1 MKRGAMITLAVLAM
15 GAVVVTGVALT
26 GQTAARGSVSYP
38 RAKHV
43 RATSVKYHRITLA
56 WNAPS
61 WARSFGV
68 WKNGVHIAKT
78 TRRSYTFGGLS
89 CGTSYRLGVRVRYA
103 GGRITRA
110 TTISVRTVSPCPA
123 SVFVSTTGSDSAPCT
138 AAAPCQTFGRAYQV
152 ALPGQIV
159 EVAGGTYPSQTI
171 DPPGKPPGSSPVL
184 FRKAAGATVTV
195 GEIRP
200 NGINA
205 VEFRGLAFDDYYVAT
220 GSRGI
225 TFRNDTA
232 NVFYIRSSQNIR
244 LIGGSVGPSCD
255 GESATVGAAGGS
267 SIRATDILIDGVK
280 FHDITRSCA
289 PAGSHVECLF
299 VQETTG
305 ITIEN
310 SSFTGCDIMDIFF
323 HRIGV
328 TGDPRDVILRGNTLD
343 PSTGGGFYSMV
354 FRADSGETL
363 SNYYLKSNVVRQ
375 DMLLENDPGST
386 VTGFRL
392 CQNTGAGRLKITG
405 SAAGVTHGACG

>member
-1 MKRGAMITLAVLAM
+1 MKRWSMITFATLAVGAM
-15 GAVVVTGVALT
+15 LVTGVVLS

-43 RATSVKYHRITLA
+43 RATSVNYHKIAIA

-61 WARSFGV
+61 WARSFGL
-68 WKNGVHIAKT
+68 WKNGVHIGRT
-78 TRRSYTFGGLS
+78 TRRSFTFSGLA
-89 CGTSYRLGVRVRYA
+89 CDTSYRLGVRVRYA
-103 GGRITRA
+103 GGRIAGA
-110 TTISVRTVSPCPA
+110 TTIVVRTLAQCPA
-123 SVFVSTTGSDSAPCT
+123 SVFVSTSGSDSAPCT
-138 AAAPCQTFGRAYQV
+138 ASAPCQTFGHAYQV
-152 ALPGQIV
+152 ARPGQIV
-159 EVAGGTYPSQTI
+159 EVAGGSYPSQTL
-171 DPPGKPPGSSPVL
+171 DPPGKPAGSSPVL
-184 FRKAAGATVTV
+184 FRKALGATVTV

-205 VEFRGLAFDDYYVAT
+205 AEFRGMSFDDYYVAP
-220 GSRGI
+220 GSSGI
-225 TFRNDTA
+225 TFRNDA
-232 NVFYIRSSQNIR
+232 AHVFYLRSSHNIR

-255 GESATVGAAGGS
+255 GESATIGAAGGS
-267 SIRATDILIDGVK
+267 SVRSTAILIDGVS

-305 ITIEN
+305 ITIED

-328 TGDPRDVILRGNTLD
+328 TGDPRDVIIRRNVLN

-363 SNYYLKSNVVRQ
+363 SNYFLKSNVVRQ
-375 DMLLENDPGST
+375 DMLLENDAGST

-392 CQNTGAGRLKITG
+392 CQNTGAGRLRVTG
-405 SAAGVTHGACG
+405 STAGITHGAC